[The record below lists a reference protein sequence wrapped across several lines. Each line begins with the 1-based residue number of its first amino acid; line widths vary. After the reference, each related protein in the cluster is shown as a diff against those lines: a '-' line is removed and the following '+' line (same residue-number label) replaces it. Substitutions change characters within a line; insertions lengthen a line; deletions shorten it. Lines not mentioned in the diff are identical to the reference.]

1 MRNSLHCVIGLIVVL
16 GFASCNK
23 KSGEA
28 MVLAKEHIAARE
40 PTPTPSAESSAIPTE
55 PVASFTEATP
65 GSDESTSGEEVITEL
80 HEDEINVNGYVMM
93 KNVRGTGKDPRAT
106 DQERWIVSVKM
117 VADLRLVDVQ
127 TNQARW
133 EKLKVGDRIK
143 IIYQQ
148 GKYTGT
154 IWNSEIE

>member
-1 MRNSLHCVIGLIVVL
+1 M
-16 GFASCNK
+16 K
-23 KSGEA
+23 
-28 MVLAKEHIAARE
+28 
-40 PTPTPSAESSAIPTE
+40 
-55 PVASFTEATP
+55 
-65 GSDESTSGEEVITEL
+65 
-80 HEDEINVNGYVMM
+80 
-93 KNVRGTGKDPRAT
+93 KNVRGTSKDPRAT

-143 IIYQQ
+143 ITYQQ

-154 IWNSEIE
+154 VWNSEIE